1 MQMVEMQRIYIP
13 KAGIPAGRITGH
25 EMLNTGRL
33 TLELTTSKETFWG
46 MALGTA
52 REEKQGEMGQG
63 AINSQIPTSYTQY
76 FSRRTERSVFFLHVV
91 YNLLTSV
98 HIIQVALQRSPRER
112 KNQLHLLIPA
122 RL

>member
-1 MQMVEMQRIYIP
+1 MQIVEMQSLP
-13 KAGIPAGRITGH
+13 KVGITGH

-52 REEKQGEMGQG
+52 REEKQREVGQS

-76 FSRRTERSVFFLHVV
+76 FSRRTERSVFFLRVV
-91 YNLLTSV
+91 YNQLTSM

-112 KNQLHLLIPA
+112 KNQLHLLIPS